1 MLHGFEPQCGNLMS
15 LQNYYNFAWLAV
27 FTFVNAHSPIHSTIR
42 RTSFSLLPAC
52 KQILILSSP
61 FGTVG

>member
-1 MLHGFEPQCGNLMS
+1 MLRGFGLQCRNLMS
-15 LQNYYNFAWLAV
+15 LQNHYNFARPGV

-42 RTSFSLLPAC
+42 RTSFSVLPAC